1 MVKKKSSCERLIIV
15 TGAEIWMS
23 GNLVSGDS
31 LLWNM
36 NIPKRDFMHQKI
48 DKEFWYL
55 DCATCAYLK
64 QVPTSNM
71 SLRQYVCG
79 QLQIQVYEIPDS
91 LTS

>member
-1 MVKKKSSCERLIIV
+1 M
-15 TGAEIWMS
+15 TGAETWMP
-23 GNLVSGDS
+23 GHLVSDDS

-36 NIPKRDFMHQKI
+36 NIPKRDFILQKI

-55 DCATCAYLK
+55 DYATCAYLK